1 MDVTDRWWATAG
13 SGLVFVIIGVLAE
26 RPALLLAA
34 AGLGAWI
41 LATAAVAGRTFTQ
54 AYDRTTV
61 TYTLGADDTLVDTPI
76 IATVS
81 LSRPNTRT
89 TLPVT
94 VQATTPPGVTT
105 EAGDQTLSL
114 APGDTE
120 DTTEFTVTASISG
133 RFEFPKPIITL
144 HDPLGLYQTHV
155 EWETTPTV
163 TVRPPTPDLHVG
175 RGGERVDSAYGQH
188 QSDRPGPGVTIREL
202 RQYVPGDDVQQ
213 IDWNATARLAETYI
227 RETEGETDRRT
238 TLIIDHRSQM
248 GVGRDGETMLEYA
261 REVGIGITRAAAT
274 RDDPLGLRTVGD
286 DGLTNIVQSG
296 TSDQTYA
303 QIESRLYDLVPTTA
317 DSSSGGRTAREARER
332 SDRLTDD
339 ETPFARILGAY
350 LRDQDPYVTRIRD
363 DPLVG
368 TVRSVRNQVGAD
380 DVLVI
385 VTSDTDPTTVTEAAK
400 AAVRGGG
407 RTILFLTPQC
417 LFEPAG
423 LTDLDVAYDQYRT
436 FETLRQDLDTHPR
449 MTALEIAPDSRVD
462 AVLAHRRMSSTT
474 R

>member
-1 MDVTDRWWATAG
+1 MDVTDRWWVTAG
-13 SGLVFVIIGVLAE
+13 SGLVFLVIGVLAE
-26 RPALLLAA
+26 RPLFLFAA
-34 AGLGAWI
+34 AGLGAWM
-41 LATAAVAGRTFTQ
+41 LVTAGVASRTFTQ
-54 AYDRTTV
+54 VHDRTTV
-61 TYTLGADDTLVDTPI
+61 TYTLGADDALVETPI
-76 IATVS
+76 TATVT
-81 LSRPNTRT
+81 LSRPNTHT

-94 VQATTPPGVTT
+94 VHADTPPGVTT

-114 APGDTE
+114 AAGDTE

-133 RFEFPKPIITL
+133 RFEFPNPTITL

-155 EWETTPTV
+155 QCETTPTV
-163 TVRPPTPDLHVG
+163 TIRPPTPDLHVG

-188 QSDRPGPGVTIREL
+188 RSDRPGPGVTIREL
-202 RQYVPGDDVQQ
+202 RQYVPGDDIQQ

-238 TLIIDHRSQM
+238 TLIVDHRSQM
-248 GVGRDGETMLEYA
+248 GIGRDGETMLEYA
-261 REVGIGITRAAAT
+261 REVGIGIARAAAT

-296 TSDQTYA
+296 TSDRTYA
-303 QIESRLYDLVPTTA
+303 QIESRLYDLVPTTSE
-317 DSSSGGRTAREARER
+317 SSSGGRTARQARER

-339 ETPFARILGAY
+339 ETPFARVLGAY

-368 TVRSVRNQVGAD
+368 TVRSVRNQVGTD
-380 DVLVI
+380 DMLVI
-385 VTSDTDPTTVTEAAK
+385 VTSDADPTTLTEAAK
-400 AAVRGGG
+400 AAIRGGG
-407 RTILFLTPQC
+407 RAILFLTPRC
-417 LFEPAG
+417 LFEPTG
-423 LTDLDVAYDQYRT
+423 LTDLDAAYDQYRT
-436 FETLRQDLDTHPR
+436 FETLRRDLDTHPR

-462 AVLAHRRMSSTT
+462 AVLAHRRMTSTT